1 MRVVVDGFALRGTSV
16 SIVTEELL
24 KAWALTFPADELHI
38 AMTPQAGVHPP
49 GSVTTH
55 VRQPRL
61 RGTLDRLLLQTVDLP
76 RICRQVRA
84 DVLLAPLPATT
95 VSPLPCPRV
104 LIHHDLQHEFRP
116 ENFTRAFRFV
126 RGSAYS
132 ASFRQAD
139 AVSCISARS
148 RDDLLRSRPFLAT
161 RDVRVIHH
169 GTDHVERLRATRR
182 PGDYAIAFGQYR
194 NKNVDLLLQ
203 AWQQLVRAGNA
214 IPLHIVGLAEDA
226 ERKLVGKPLRRTV
239 LQQARTLGIEDY
251 VVALPWLSAADYDAE
266 FANSRMVVLLSDYE
280 GFGLP
285 AVEAMRL
292 EIPAVVAPEAAVL
305 EVTAGRAVQ
314 SAGWEPADVAD
325 AVQRALRLEP
335 AELSAAR
342 AYAQTLTWARAATQ
356 LRELLAATVARAQS
370 SRRA

>member
-1 MRVVVDGFALRGTSV
+1 VRVVVDGFALRGTSV

-24 KAWALTFPADELHI
+24 SAWAATFPGDDLHI
-38 AMTPQAGVHPP
+38 AMTPQSGVHLPDP
-49 GSVTTH
+49 VTTH
-55 VRQPRL
+55 LRRPRL
-61 RGTLDRLLLQTVDLP
+61 PGTLDRIRLQTMALP

-116 ENFTRAFRFV
+116 QNFTRSFRFV

-148 RDDLLRSRPFLAT
+148 RDDLLRSRPFLAG
-161 RDVRVIHH
+161 RDVRVVHH
-169 GTDHVERLRATRR
+169 GTDHVERLRATRT

-203 AWQQLVRAGNA
+203 AWQRLVQAGHG

-226 ERKLVGKPLRRTV
+226 ERKLVDKPLRRTV
-239 LQQARTLGIEDY
+239 LEQARSLGIADF
-251 VVALPWLSAADYDAE
+251 VVALPWLSAHEYDTE
-266 FANSRMVVLLSDYE
+266 FANSRMVVFLSDYE

-292 EIPAVVAPEAAVL
+292 EIPVVIAPEAAVV
-305 EVTAGRAVQ
+305 EVTAGHAVQ
-314 SAGWEPADVAD
+314 TAGWQPADVAA
-325 AVQRALRLEP
+325 AVERALRLD
-335 AELSAAR
+335 AGRLAAAR
-342 AYAQTLTWARAATQ
+342 SYAQTLTWARAATQ